1 MKGKK
6 ESLNSL
12 QNQPGQRARVG
23 ETLGQR
29 GVIIL
34 ILVVF
39 LSAFLCLSVQAQT
52 SSEENPLSTAEG
64 VVAELYQ
71 LVTFEAG
78 STPDWEKVRSLFI
91 DEAVIVLRTSWEN
104 ITIFSVQGFIDDFVN
119 FIERFKVEKTG
130 FVEEIKRTKSMVF
143 GDMAHILVLYE
154 ASIPGS
160 ERPPQ
165 QGVDSFS
172 LIKKDGRWWIAAI
185 TNELPTPDNPLPAEL
200 RK

>member
-1 MKGKK
+1 MEEKK
-6 ESLNSL
+6 EFRISLPNRA
-12 QNQPGQRARVG
+12 GERARVE
-23 ETLGQR
+23 ETLGQC

-39 LSAFLCLSVQAQT
+39 LSSSLCLSVQAQT

-64 VVAELYQ
+64 VVTELYQ

-78 STPDWEKVRSLFI
+78 STPDWEKVRTLFI
-91 DEAVIVLRTSWEN
+91 DEAVIVLRTSREN
-104 ITIFSVQGFIDDFVN
+104 ITIFSVQGFIDEFVN

-160 ERPPQ
+160 KMPPQ

-172 LIKKDGRWWIAAI
+172 LINKNGRWWIAAI
-185 TNELPTPDNPLPAEL
+185 TNEIPTPDNPVPAEL

>member
-1 MKGKK
+1 
-6 ESLNSL
+6 SLNSL
-12 QNQPGQRARVG
+12 QNQLGQRARVG

-130 FVEEIKRTKSMVF
+130 FVEEIKRTKAMVF

-165 QGVDSFS
+165 QGVDSFL
-172 LIKKDGRWWIAAI
+172 LINKDGRWWIAAV

>member
-1 MKGKK
+1 MMGKK
-6 ESLNSL
+6 EFRISLPNK
-12 QNQPGQRARVG
+12 PGQRERVE

-34 ILVVF
+34 IQVIF
-39 LSAFLCLSVQAQT
+39 LSSFLCLSVQAQT

-64 VVAELYQ
+64 VVTELYQ

-91 DEAVIVLRTSWEN
+91 DEAVIVLRTSREN

-119 FIERFKVEKTG
+119 FIERFHAEKTG

-160 ERPPQ
+160 KMPPQ

-172 LIKKDGRWWIAAI
+172 LINKDGRWWIAAI
-185 TNELPTPDNPLPAEL
+185 TNEIPTPDNPVPAEL

>member
-12 QNQPGQRARVG
+12 QNQLGQRARVG

-64 VVAELYQ
+64 VVTELYQ

-104 ITIFSVQGFIDDFVN
+104 ITIFSVQGFIDDFVD

-160 ERPPQ
+160 EMPPQ
-165 QGVDSFS
+165 QGVDSFL